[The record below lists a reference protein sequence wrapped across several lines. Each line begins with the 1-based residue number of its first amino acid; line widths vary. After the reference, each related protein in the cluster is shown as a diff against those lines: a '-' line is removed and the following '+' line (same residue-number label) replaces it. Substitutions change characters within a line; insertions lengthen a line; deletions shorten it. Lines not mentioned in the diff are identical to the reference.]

1 MLRQCIH
8 VQVSVLWLF
17 LRECLYMFVNEGA
30 IVRRSLFDTRF
41 KYRKKKMQIH
51 KKFNLKKKDSN
62 DLIMVNECDMH
73 IADDEK

>member
-1 MLRQCIH
+1 
-8 VQVSVLWLF
+8 
-17 LRECLYMFVNEGA
+17 MFVNEGA